1 MKQLLILAVR
11 FYQAALSP
19 LKPLVGG
26 TSACCRYSPSCSAYA
41 IEALRRHGAAR
52 GGIMAARRILRCHPW
67 GAFGHDPVPQHSTAN
82 RKF

>member
-11 FYQAALSP
+11 FYQVALSP
-19 LKPLVGG
+19 LKPLIGG
-26 TSACCRYSPSCSAYA
+26 SMGCCRYSPSCSTYA
-41 IEALRRHGAAR
+41 IEALRRHGAWR

-67 GAFGHDPVPQHSTAN
+67 GSAGYDPVPPQLTVH